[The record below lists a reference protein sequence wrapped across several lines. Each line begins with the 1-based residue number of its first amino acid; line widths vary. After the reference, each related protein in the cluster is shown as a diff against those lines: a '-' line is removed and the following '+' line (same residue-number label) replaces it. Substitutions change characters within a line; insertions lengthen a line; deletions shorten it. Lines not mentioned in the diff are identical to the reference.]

1 MPAPHTVGRAG
12 SIARASEA
20 DEVTAVSLLWGHAAR
35 YPAHRQLVAATLA
48 ELARYFGYPS
58 LQDYCSYH
66 MLCALD
72 IW

>member
-1 MPAPHTVGRAG
+1 M
-12 SIARASEA
+12 
-20 DEVTAVSLLWGHAAR
+20 VSLLWGHAAR

-48 ELARYFGYPS
+48 EVAHHFGYHT